1 MKKTNK
7 KGVIV
12 IPMILLGM
20 VMLFVLAI
28 FYIKLDGVSNRVYD
42 IGLEQ
47 VDGDV
52 QAMEMITDQQS
63 SGHLYNDNFFLFMF
77 GGIWLSCLIAGYYS
91 DYGSF
96 ILIIM
101 IFLMAGTGL
110 VASYLSDYW
119 KATTADGVDV
129 GSRADYPYTYFILD
143 NFLYLILLV
152 FGSAIIVSIVRDY

>member
-1 MKKTNK
+1 MKMNNK
-7 KGVIV
+7 KGIIL
-12 IPMILLGM
+12 IPMIMIGM

-28 FYIKLDGVSNRVYD
+28 FYIKLQPVSDRIYD

-52 QAMEMITDQQS
+52 QAMQMINNQKS

-77 GGIWLSCLIAGYYS
+77 AGIWISCLVAGYYS

-119 KATTADGVDV
+119 KATTSDGDI

-143 NFLYLILLV
+143 NFLYLIILV
-152 FGSAIIVSIVRDY
+152 FGSGIVVSIVRDY